1 MESSHPTRVLIIAH
15 RTAATP
21 ELLEAVR
28 ERSAQSPTRF
38 TLLVPRASH
47 GLHRVVDPE
56 DHHPG
61 EAQAVL
67 DRALP
72 LLADAAGAPVEGR
85 IGDPAPL
92 TALEDALNEQGY
104 DEILIST
111 LPTRLSRWLKLD
123 LPSKAEGF
131 GLPVHTLTASEP
143 AEGAPTSP

>member
-1 MESSHPTRVLIIAH
+1 MESSRPSRVLIVAH

-21 ELLEAVR
+21 ELLAAVA
-28 ERSAQSPTRF
+28 ERAAHSPARF

-56 DHHPG
+56 DHLPD
-61 EAQAVL
+61 EAQGVL

-72 LLADAAGAPVEGR
+72 LLADAAGTPVEGM

-92 TALEDALNEQGY
+92 TALEDALNKHGF

-131 GLPVHTLTASEP
+131 GIPVRTLTASESP
-143 AEGAPTSP
+143 AGAPS